1 MFEVGKCHDYS
12 RWFMMIHDD
21 HYDDHYAPDR
31 GETTSCTVVHPLH
44 RASTATGHLCTSASS
59 SKQLCGYAT
68 TAIQQLANP
77 LLAQLHT
84 APHRFS
90 SSFSSRQNANLSDL
104 ILGPERNTW
113 KGWPILNLPRCCMS
127 GNANQSSEVWDFNL
141 IQHVCW
147 TFAEGSQCSP
157 LIALQSFA
165 QLPQADTESPA
176 GHAW

>member
-1 MFEVGKCHDYS
+1 MSDNKKNQNPCCTANVRS
-12 RWFMMIHDD
+12 RKVSWWFRMIHDD
-21 HYDDHYAPDR
+21 RYDDHYAPDP

-90 SSFSSRQNANLSDL
+90 SSFSSSQNANLSDL
-104 ILGPERNTW
+104 ILRLQRNTW

-127 GNANQSSEVWDFNL
+127 GNANQASVWDFNL
-141 IQHVCW
+141 IHHVCW
-147 TFAEGSQCSP
+147 AFAEVSVV
-157 LIALQSFA
+157 L
-165 QLPQADTESPA
+165 
-176 GHAW
+176 